1 MPREIDWETR
11 IDAEELYVVDG
22 LTYEQVSERTGVSVT
37 QLQRWG
43 TDGGWVER
51 RREYRNALG
60 DIRRNTV
67 KLRQALIESAL
78 NSLDPQAVYA
88 VARLES
94 ATRATKSSQPDD
106 RPVAISKPIET
117 SADAVAALKV
127 ALEQKI
133 NMLLSKPGSIDLK
146 AIKDLK
152 SAMEL
157 LERMESDAAAENAAG
172 ENKTKTLSPERV
184 REIRDQ
190 LGI

>member
-1 MPREIDWETR
+1 MPREIDWEIR

-22 LTYEQVSERTGVSVT
+22 LTYEQVSERTGVSVS

-60 DIRRNTV
+60 DIRRDTI
-67 KLRQALIESAL
+67 KLRQQLIKKALE
-78 NSLDPQAVYA
+78 SLDPQAVYA
-88 VARLES
+88 VSRLES
-94 ATRATKSSQPDD
+94 ATRATKSSQPED

-117 SADAVAALKV
+117 SADAVTALKSAV
-127 ALEQKI
+127 EQKV

-146 AIKDLK
+146 SIKDLK

-157 LERMESDAAAENAAG
+157 LERMESDAATEAAG
-172 ENKTKTLSPERV
+172 ETKTKTLSPERV